1 MTDKEIILSLI
12 NEIKLLKEEKEELIK
27 LKKKQ
32 QQKEKLQEERAGKIV
47 EILNRMNDTLDEK
60 TC

>member
-12 NEIKLLKEEKEELIK
+12 NENKLLKEEKEEKIK
-27 LKKKQ
+27 A
-32 QQKEKLQEERAGKIV
+32 ERIRVGKII
-47 EILNRMNDTLDEK
+47 EILNKMNGYLNNK

>member
-12 NEIKLLKEEKEELIK
+12 NENKLLKEEKEELLNEKEEKIK
-27 LKKKQ
+27 A
-32 QQKEKLQEERAGKIV
+32 ERIRVGKII
-47 EILNRMNDTLDEK
+47 EILNRMNGYLNNK

>member
-12 NEIKLLKEEKEELIK
+12 NENKLLKEEKEELLNEKEEKIK
-27 LKKKQ
+27 
-32 QQKEKLQEERAGKIV
+32 KERIRNGKII
-47 EILNRMNDTLDEK
+47 EILNRMNGYLNNK

>member
-12 NEIKLLKEEKEELIK
+12 NENKLLKEEKEEL
-27 LKKKQ
+27 L
-32 QQKEKLQEERAGKIV
+32 KEKEEKIKEQRIRAEKII
-47 EILNRMNDTLDEK
+47 EILNRMNGYLNK

>member
-12 NEIKLLKEEKEELIK
+12 NENKLLKEEKEEL
-27 LKKKQ
+27 L
-32 QQKEKLQEERAGKIV
+32 KEKEQKIKEQRIRSGKII
-47 EILNRMNDTLDEK
+47 EILNRMNGLINSK

>member
-12 NEIKLLKEEKEELIK
+12 NENKLLKEEKEELLNEKEEKIK
-27 LKKKQ
+27 
-32 QQKEKLQEERAGKIV
+32 EERIRVGKII
-47 EILNRMNDTLDEK
+47 EILNRMNGYLNNK

>member
-12 NEIKLLKEEKEELIK
+12 NENKLLKEEKEEL
-27 LKKKQ
+27 L
-32 QQKEKLQEERAGKIV
+32 KEKEEKIKAERIRVGKIN
-47 EILNRMNDTLDEK
+47 EILDRMNGYLNNK